1 MGFFTSLLMM
11 LTSCEYF
18 VDVDFEVATEPQDT
32 LVIKRWGYSYN
43 GRCDTIPYTNQSGKI
58 WEQTVTEIKLCML
71 HTMGGPS
78 VSISEEN
85 AFTSLISQY
94 DSIKIIRKS
103 DGASTITYHNGDNA
117 TDEQRYFFTRDA
129 WICSPDIEG
138 YEGDR
143 TYTLK
148 LTDDMFH

>member
-1 MGFFTSLLMM
+1 
-11 LTSCEYF
+11 
-18 VDVDFEVATEPQDT
+18 
-32 LVIKRWGYSYN
+32 
-43 GRCDTIPYTNQSGKI
+43 
-58 WEQTVTEIKLCML
+58 
-71 HTMGGPS
+71 MGGPS

-148 LTDDMFH
+148 LTDGMFHWAIHCFALESLSLLGWGEKGK